1 MSFALRVRDDIS
13 KLTDLVNQMKSV
25 QDQLKARNSV
35 LEARKSDGD
44 VADFIGQSTAVIKK
58 AFEIENKLHNPTAEV
73 VYDILAMRG
82 GARLYSRLSPLQGWA
97 EEATGVPTA
106 GMTQVLEAQEKEL
119 AALEAETKQFLSNDV
134 AKLNQRAAQMNLTH
148 VIIK

>member
-1 MSFALRVRDDIS
+1 
-13 KLTDLVNQMKSV
+13 MKSV

-44 VADFIGQSTAVIKK
+44 VADFIGQSNAAIKK

-73 VYDILAMRG
+73 LYDILAMRG
-82 GARLYSRLSPLQGWA
+82 GARLYSRLAPLQMWA

-119 AALEAETKQFLSNDV
+119 AALEADTKQFLSNDV
-134 AKLNQRAAQMNLTH
+134 ARLNQRAAQMNLTH